1 MGAAKEDG
9 KLDLN
14 LKTLGEIWWKYDGLG
29 SEFNDTVVECSGVSF
44 GMMRNKADGLEI
56 KWL

>member
-14 LKTLGEIWWKYDGLG
+14 LKTLGEIWWKDDGLG

-56 KWL
+56 K